1 MNIAMARNNMICSN
15 LDIAERAA
23 LCFKVKRRENMFKKS
38 CVGIFLLFLFLV
50 ASLQAQVKVLYSFA
64 DSSSP
69 FESPILK
76 GSTLYGMTRWGGA
89 SSNGTI
95 YKIQTNGTGFKIL
108 HVFAGGTADG
118 RVAYGS
124 LVSGGSTSPWLYGMT
139 EYGGV
144 NNNGTIFKIQ
154 TNGTGYQVIHSFAGG
169 AADGRNPS
177 GSLIRIGST
186 LYGMTPGG
194 GVSNRGTIFKIQ
206 TNGTGFDVLHSFAG
220 GATDGGTPMGSLKAM
235 SSTLYGMTFGAGAY
249 ASGTLFKIQTNGT
262 GFKLL
267 YSFGANAADGTD
279 PQGSLIS
286 INSTLY
292 GMTLNGGAGNH
303 GTVFKIKTDG
313 TGYVL
318 LHSFAAGTTDGA
330 SPYGSLKA
338 IGSALYGM
346 TIGGGTAGLG
356 TIFKINT
363 NGTQFML
370 LHSFLNDGTDGQ
382 EPFGSLIASV
392 STFYGVTSGG
402 GAYGDYN
409 KGTIFSF
416 KKQ

>member
-1 MNIAMARNNMICSN
+1 
-15 LDIAERAA
+15 
-23 LCFKVKRRENMFKKS
+23 V
-38 CVGIFLLFLFLV
+38 LFR
-50 ASLQAQVKVLYSFA
+50 SL
-64 DSSSP
+64 
-69 FESPILK
+69 
-76 GSTLYGMTRWGGA
+76 
-89 SSNGTI
+89 
-95 YKIQTNGTGFKIL
+95 
-108 HVFAGGTADG
+108 
-118 RVAYGS
+118 
-124 LVSGGSTSPWLYGMT
+124 
-139 EYGGV
+139 
-144 NNNGTIFKIQ
+144 
-154 TNGTGYQVIHSFAGG
+154 
-169 AADGRNPS
+169 
-177 GSLIRIGST
+177 
-186 LYGMTPGG
+186 
-194 GVSNRGTIFKIQ
+194 SNRGTIFKIQ
-206 TNGTGFDVLHSFAG
+206 TNGTGFGVLHSFAG